1 MSEKNISR
9 IRRAK
14 KSRIHIRDQESPRLT
29 VYRSSKHF
37 YAQIFD
43 SLGAKVIVSASTV
56 EKDLKI
62 DANNVAGAKEVGKRD
77 ITINAVAPGFIT
89 TDMTEQNK
97 GVNAEYLMKEIP
109 LGRFGEAEE
118 VANLVNLLCSFKASY
133 ITGQTIHINGGLY
146 M

>member
-43 SLGAKVIVSASTV
+43 SLGAKVIVSASTA
-56 EKDLKI
+56 EKDI
-62 DANNVAGAKEVGKRD
+62 DAKSNNLDAAVAVGKK
-77 ITINAVAPGFIT
+77 VAERALESGIKKVVF
-89 TDMTEQNK
+89 DRSGYK
-97 GVNAEYLMKEIP
+97 YH
-109 LGRFGEAEE
+109 GRIKALADSAREA
-118 VANLVNLLCSFKASY
+118 
-133 ITGQTIHINGGLY
+133 GLEF
-146 M
+146 

>member
-1 MSEKNISR
+1 MKR
-9 IRRAK
+9 IFQELEEQK

-62 DANNVAGAKEVGKRD
+62 DANNVAGAKEVGKR
-77 ITINAVAPGFIT
+77 VAERALENGIKKVVFDRSGYKYHGRIKALA
-89 TDMTEQNK
+89 DSARCRL
-97 GVNAEYLMKEIP
+97 GVLIYERRKHND
-109 LGRFGEAEE
+109 
-118 VANLVNLLCSFKASY
+118 
-133 ITGQTIHINGGLY
+133 
-146 M
+146 